1 MSTHEHD
8 HSVHD
13 FCHEHTH
20 EHHGYLNLTL
30 FGVGLLFYII
40 AWFIPVDW
48 VKISLFLLTVLLAGH
63 HVITE
68 GFIDTFKR
76 SVHQKRFIPNIHLL
90 MSLGALGAILI
101 GEYNEAALLILIF
114 AGAHFLEDFAESKS
128 KKEITSLLKLKPKQ
142 ARKIDTNGEVILV
155 DADTLKIG
163 DTLQVLHGD
172 LIPVDGKIIE
182 GYSTIDQSS
191 ITGESIPVDKGPE
204 DVVYGSTLNITQSFT
219 MVVTKDIHD
228 TLFSGILKMV
238 SQAQKDLSKTAKWIQ
253 KIEPIYVTIVLII
266 APIFYLLGLYVF
278 GYTSEVAFYKTM
290 VFLIGASP
298 CALAATDIPATL
310 SALSHLA
317 KRGVLFKGGSY
328 LSNFNDIKAIAFDK
342 TGTLTIGKPEVTDVI
357 WLSNEDKKD
366 ILVSMEKTSNHPL
379 AVAILNHFGN
389 NTSRTLD
396 VIHKIGSG
404 VETTID
410 GLSYYVG
417 NRTHFIDPSMQV
429 DEIQQKLESNGK
441 TVVFFGQ
448 QDQIY
453 CVIGLKDQPKPS
465 ANPTIAYFR
474 KANIKTILLSGDTTN
489 TAVAIGQ
496 SLGMDTV
503 IGEVLPE
510 DKANQIISLKQTFDS
525 VAMVGDGIN
534 DAIALVKADIG
545 FSMKQGTDVAME
557 VSDAVLMDDDLSKLV
572 LTHKVSR
579 KLRRIVI
586 QNMIF
591 ALLVVLFLITT
602 NLVFAIQLSLTV
614 FIHEGSTLLVIL
626 NGLRMLKN
634 LK

>member
-1 MSTHEHD
+1 MSTCTHDHEH
-8 HSVHD
+8 HD
-13 FCHEHTH
+13 ACHEH
-20 EHHGYLNLTL
+20 EHHGYLNLIL
-30 FGVGLLFYII
+30 FGVGLLFYTI
-40 AWFIPVDW
+40 AWFIPLDW
-48 VKISLFLLTVLLAGH
+48 LKTSLFLLTVLLSGH
-63 HVITE
+63 HVISE

-76 SVHQKRFIPNIHLL
+76 SIHQKRFIPNIHLL

-101 GEYNEAALLILIF
+101 GEYSEAALLILIF

-128 KKEITSLLKLKPKQ
+128 KNEITSLLQLKPKQ
-142 ARKIDTNGEVILV
+142 ARKIEMNGEVILV
-155 DADTLKIG
+155 DVDTLKMG

-172 LIPVDGKIIE
+172 LIPVDGKITQ
-182 GYSTIDQSS
+182 GYTTVDQSA
-191 ITGESIPVDKGPE
+191 ITGESIPVDKGPN
-204 DVVYGSTLNITQSFT
+204 DVVYGSTLNVTQSFT
-219 MVVTKDIHD
+219 MVVTKNIEE

-266 APIFYLLGLYVF
+266 APMFYLLGVYIL
-278 GYTSEVAFYKTM
+278 GYTNEVAFYKTM

-342 TGTLTIGKPEVTDVI
+342 TGTLTLGKPEVTDVI

-366 ILVSMEKTSNHPL
+366 ILVAMEKTSNHPL
-379 AVAILNHFGN
+379 AVAILKHFNNHSN
-389 NTSRTLD
+389 RTLE

-404 VETTID
+404 IETTID
-410 GLSYYVG
+410 GMTYFVG
-417 NRTHFIDPSMQV
+417 NKTQFIDPSMVV
-429 DEIQQKLESNGK
+429 DEIQTRLESEGK

-465 ANPTIAYFR
+465 AENTIAYFKR
-474 KANIKTILLSGDTTN
+474 SNIKTILLSGDTTN

-496 SLGMDTV
+496 SLGMDV
-503 IGEVLPE
+503 MIGEVLPE
-510 DKANQIISLKQTFDS
+510 DKANEIIFLKKTYGS

-545 FSMKQGTDVAME
+545 FSMKQGTDVATE
-557 VSDAVLMDDDLSKLV
+557 VSDAILMDDDLSKLV

-586 QNMIF
+586 QNMMF

-602 NLVFAIQLSLTV
+602 NLVFSIQLSLTV

>member
-1 MSTHEHD
+1 MSTCTHD
-8 HSVHD
+8 HDHHD
-13 FCHEHTH
+13 SCHEH
-20 EHHGYLNLTL
+20 EHHGYLNLIL
-30 FGVGLLFYII
+30 FGVGLLFYTI
-40 AWFIPVDW
+40 AWFIPLDW
-48 VKISLFLLTVLLAGH
+48 LKTSLFLLTVLLSGH
-63 HVITE
+63 HVIFE

-76 SVHQKRFIPNIHLL
+76 SIHQKRFIPNIHLL

-101 GEYNEAALLILIF
+101 GEYSEAALLILIF

-155 DADTLKIG
+155 DVDTLKLG
-163 DTLQVLHGD
+163 DSLQVLHGD
-172 LIPVDGKIIE
+172 LIPVDGKITQ
-182 GYSTIDQSS
+182 GYTTVDQSA

-204 DVVYGSTLNITQSFT
+204 DVVYGSTLNVTQSFT
-219 MVVTKDIHD
+219 MVVTKNIEE

-253 KIEPIYVTIVLII
+253 KIEPIYVTIVLIF
-266 APIFYLLGLYVF
+266 APIFYVLGLYLL
-278 GYTSEVAFYKTM
+278 GYTNEVAFYKTM

-317 KRGVLFKGGSY
+317 RRGVLFKGGSY
-328 LSNFNDIKAIAFDK
+328 LSNFNDIQAIALDK
-342 TGTLTIGKPEVTDVI
+342 TGTLTLGKPEVTDVI

-366 ILVSMEKTSNHPL
+366 ILVAMEKTSNHPL
-379 AVAILNHFGN
+379 AVAILKHFNNHSN
-389 NTSRTLD
+389 RTLE

-404 VETTID
+404 IETTID
-410 GLSYYVG
+410 GMTYFVG
-417 NRTHFIDPSMQV
+417 NKTHFIDPSMV
-429 DEIQQKLESNGK
+429 ADEIQTRLESEGK

-474 KANIKTILLSGDTTN
+474 KANIKTVLLSGDTTN

-496 SLGMDTV
+496 SLGMDV
-503 IGEVLPE
+503 MIGEVLPE
-510 DKANQIISLKQTFDS
+510 DKANEIISLKKTYGS

-545 FSMKQGTDVAME
+545 FSMKQGTDVAMA

-572 LTHKVSR
+572 LTHKISR

-586 QNMIF
+586 QNMMF

-602 NLVFAIQLSLTV
+602 NLVFSIQLSLTV

>member
-1 MSTHEHD
+1 
-8 HSVHD
+8 
-13 FCHEHTH
+13 
-20 EHHGYLNLTL
+20 
-30 FGVGLLFYII
+30 LFYII
-40 AWFIPVDW
+40 AWFIPLDW
-48 VKISLFLLTVLLAGH
+48 LKIGLFLLTVLLAGH
-63 HVITE
+63 HVIIE

-76 SVHQKRFIPNIHLL
+76 STHQKRFIPNIHLL

-101 GEYNEAALLILIF
+101 GEHSEAALLILIF

-142 ARKIDTNGEVILV
+142 ARKIEMNGEVILV
-155 DADTLKIG
+155 DVDTLKLW
-163 DTLQVLHGD
+163 DSLQVLHGD
-172 LIPVDGKIIE
+172 LIPVDGKITQ
-182 GYSTIDQSS
+182 GYTTIDQSA

-204 DVVYGSTLNITQSFT
+204 DVVYGSTLNVTQSFT
-219 MVVTKDIHD
+219 MVVTKNIEE

-253 KIEPIYVTIVLII
+253 KIEPIYVTIVLIL
-266 APIFYLLGLYVF
+266 APIFYVIGLYVL
-278 GYTSEVAFYKTM
+278 GYTNEVAFYKTM

-342 TGTLTIGKPEVTDVI
+342 TGTLTLGKPEVTDVI
-357 WLSNEDKKD
+357 WLSHEDKKD

-379 AVAILNHFGN
+379 ALAIQNHFKGIS
-389 NTSRTLD
+389 TLTLD
-396 VIHKIGSG
+396 VLHKIGSG
-404 VETTID
+404 VEATFNDRT
-410 GLSYYVG
+410 YYVG
-417 NRTHFIDPSMQV
+417 NKTHFIDPSMVV
-429 DEIQQKLESNGK
+429 DEIQTRLESEGK
-441 TVVFFGQ
+441 TVVFFGEQ
-448 QDQIY
+448 NQIY
-453 CVIGLKDQPKPS
+453 CLIGLKDQPKSS
-465 ANPTIAYFR
+465 AENTIAYFKR
-474 KANIKTILLSGDTTN
+474 SNIKTVLLSGDTTN
-489 TAVAIGQ
+489 TAQAIGK

-510 DKANQIISLKQTFDS
+510 DKANEIIGLRQTYGS

-545 FSMKQGTDVAME
+545 FSLKQGTDVAME

-591 ALLVVLFLITT
+591 ALFVVLFLITT
-602 NLVFAIQLSLTV
+602 NLVFSIQLSLTV

-626 NGLRMLKN
+626 NGLRMLKK